1 MINLRCVSQPQFP
14 EGFVEG
20 AVGDL
25 WEPWMREADQLLDDD
40 QLLNV
45 VYEAL
50 VRRAPKSR
58 TFGRLGVPAEIVVR
72 MLLLKHL
79 RNWSFDELEREVRP
93 NLLYRE
99 FTRVAAGIVPD
110 AKTLGSQARALGPE
124 AIKQIHQRV
133 VALAVENKVVQGR
146 KMRVDT
152 TVVETNIHYPT
163 DSSLLDDGNR
173 VLTRLM
179 DRVTKVAGAA
189 GTRLRN
195 RSRSVKLRVLDIARA
210 ARSKVPQSQE
220 KLKQAYGKLL
230 TSTGRV
236 VGQAKRFSKEIATG
250 VKRASGFMQQA
261 ALEGLRREID
271 SIYRKR

>member
-58 TFGRLGVPAEIVVR
+58 TFGRPGVPAEIVVR

-99 FTRVAAGIVPD
+99 FTRVAAG
-110 AKTLGSQARALGPE
+110 
-124 AIKQIHQRV
+124 
-133 VALAVENKVVQGR
+133 
-146 KMRVDT
+146 
-152 TVVETNIHYPT
+152 
-163 DSSLLDDGNR
+163 
-173 VLTRLM
+173 
-179 DRVTKVAGAA
+179 
-189 GTRLRN
+189 
-195 RSRSVKLRVLDIARA
+195 
-210 ARSKVPQSQE
+210 KVPRSEEHTSELQS
-220 KLKQAYGKLL
+220 LRHLVCRLL
-230 TSTGRV
+230 
-236 VGQAKRFSKEIATG
+236 
-250 VKRASGFMQQA
+250 
-261 ALEGLRREID
+261 LE
-271 SIYRKR
+271 